1 MKMIKIDV
9 GGMTSE
15 SDVNKLNAILMESI
29 SGVKMTD
36 AVLKK
41 QAVYIIIDNH
51 IDAESIKNIIRNAG
65 YTPGLYISWII
76 S

>member
-1 MKMIKIDV
+1 MIKIDV

-29 SGVKMTD
+29 SGVKMAD

-41 QAVYIIIDNH
+41 QKETGGIYH
-51 IDAESIKNIIRNAG
+51 YR
-65 YTPGLYISWII
+65 
-76 S
+76 